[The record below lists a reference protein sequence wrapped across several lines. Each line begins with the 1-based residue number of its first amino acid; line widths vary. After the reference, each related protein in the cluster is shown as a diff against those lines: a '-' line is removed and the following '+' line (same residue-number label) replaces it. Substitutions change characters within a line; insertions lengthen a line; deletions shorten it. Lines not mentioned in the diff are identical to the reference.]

1 MIDRSEIAC
10 DLIGLWNHEDESF
23 FLFGNKSDVPDDAR
37 GRIFFN
43 KGSHLLEHLPAAV
56 VKVKIEIFPF
66 DGFMMQMMS
75 VIDLR
80 PHEFAVFAFNQVD
93 LFDRWSL

>member
-1 MIDRSEIAC
+1 MIDPSEIAC

-23 FLFGNKSDVPDDAR
+23 FLFGNKSDVPDDPR

-43 KGSHLLEHLPAAV
+43 KSLHFLEHLPAVV

-66 DGFMMQMMS
+66 DGFMMHKVS
-75 VIDLR
+75 VLDLR
-80 PHEFAVFAFNQVD
+80 PHEFAVFAFNQMR
-93 LFDRWSL
+93 LF